1 MTKARRILLITSACL
16 AMLVPALGTAA
27 EAEADGYEQAVVQ
40 YHNGRWADAY
50 GRFIALANEG
60 DADAA
65 RTALFMYRY
74 GPQLYNAHWDAMPS
88 EVQRWERLAASSQG
102 RGTPGFQP
110 VASR

>member
-1 MTKARRILLITSACL
+1 MNAKRLVLIATACVALLA
-16 AMLVPALGTAA
+16 PALGMA
-27 EAEADGYEQAVVQ
+27 AEADGYDEAVVQ

-65 RTALFMYRY
+65 RTALFMLRY
-74 GPQLYNAHWDAMPS
+74 GPQLYNSHWDAMPG
-88 EVQRWERLAASSQG
+88 EVAQWEKLAASTQG
-102 RGTPGFQP
+102 RSTPLFQP

>member
-1 MTKARRILLITSACL
+1 MMKARRILLITTASL

-27 EAEADGYEQAVVQ
+27 ESGDAYDQAVVQ
-40 YHNGRWADAY
+40 YQQGRWADAY
-50 GRFIALANEG
+50 GRFMALANEG

-88 EVQRWERLAASSQG
+88 QVARWERLAASTQG
-102 RGTPGFQP
+102 RSTPVFQP

>member
-1 MTKARRILLITSACL
+1 MMKARRILLITSACL

-27 EAEADGYEQAVVQ
+27 DAGADAYGQAVTQ
-40 YHNGRWADAY
+40 YQQGRWADAY
-50 GRFIALANEG
+50 GRFMALANEG

-74 GPQLYNAHWDAMPS
+74 GPQLYNAHWDAMPVQ
-88 EVQRWERLAASSQG
+88 VQRWERLAASSQG
-102 RGTPGFQP
+102 RSTPVFQP

>member
-1 MTKARRILLITSACL
+1 MTAKRFALMTATCL
-16 AMLVPALGTAA
+16 ALLFPALGMAA
-27 EAEADGYEQAVVQ
+27 DAQGYDEAVVQ
-40 YHNGRWADAY
+40 YQNGRWADAY

-65 RTALFMYRY
+65 RTALFMLRY

-88 EVQRWERLAASSQG
+88 EVARWEKLAASTQG
-102 RGTPGFQP
+102 RSSPVFQP

>member
-1 MTKARRILLITSACL
+1 MMKARRILLITSACL

-27 EAEADGYEQAVVQ
+27 ESDADAYGQAVTQ
-40 YHNGRWADAY
+40 YQQGRWADAY
-50 GRFIALANEG
+50 GRFMALANDG

-74 GPQLYNAHWDAMPS
+74 GPQLYNAHWDAMPMQ
-88 EVQRWERLAASSQG
+88 VARWERLAASSQG
-102 RGTPGFQP
+102 RSSPVFQP

>member
-1 MTKARRILLITSACL
+1 MMKARRILLITSACL

-27 EAEADGYEQAVVQ
+27 ANDTDAFEQAVVQ
-40 YHNGRWADAY
+40 YQQGRWADAY
-50 GRFIALANEG
+50 GRFMALANDG

-74 GPQLYNAHWDAMPS
+74 GPQLYNAHWDAMPAH
-88 EVQRWERLAASSQG
+88 VARWERLAASTQG
-102 RGTPGFQP
+102 RSSPVFQP

>member
-1 MTKARRILLITSACL
+1 MMKARRILLITTASL

-27 EAEADGYEQAVVQ
+27 ESAGDAYDQAVVQ
-40 YHNGRWADAY
+40 YQQGRWADAY
-50 GRFIALANEG
+50 GRFMALANEG

-65 RTALFMYRY
+65 RTVLFMYRY

-88 EVQRWERLAASSQG
+88 QVARWERLAASTQG
-102 RGTPGFQP
+102 RSTPVFQP